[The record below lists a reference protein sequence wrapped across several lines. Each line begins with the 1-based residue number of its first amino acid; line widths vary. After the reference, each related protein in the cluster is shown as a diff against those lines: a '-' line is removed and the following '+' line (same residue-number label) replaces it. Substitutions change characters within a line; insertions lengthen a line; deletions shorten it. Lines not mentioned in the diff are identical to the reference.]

1 MHLYCLT
8 CVPTVS
14 TQYRVYSFG
23 NPDSPLVVRP
33 QLLPTNSRTRRI
45 KWNALTSL
53 KPFYSDFII
62 NMFFW
67 NKQILHSGLSANLL
81 YSNKQEKN
89 GTRNQVEVETNSKG
103 TYMPRRVS
111 SSQDRTVTGNVTFSL
126 AYPVSL
132 SLRLVSLHL
141 FCKLS

>member
-1 MHLYCLT
+1 
-8 CVPTVS
+8 
-14 TQYRVYSFG
+14 
-23 NPDSPLVVRP
+23 
-33 QLLPTNSRTRRI
+33 
-45 KWNALTSL
+45 
-53 KPFYSDFII
+53 
-62 NMFFW
+62 MFFW

-89 GTRNQVEVETNSKG
+89 GTKNQVEVETNSKG
-103 TYMPRRVS
+103 TYMPRQVS
-111 SSQDRTVTGNVTFSL
+111 SSQDITVTGNVTFSL